1 MDPHKTTRLRYT
13 CHYSILVFSN
23 MVFRLFTLGLALLLC
38 ISAASAAPTSLRTST
53 GEEITLRTFP
63 GTGNTLMLGFPCDEG
78 LGTQEARASQSLAGL
93 GLEAWLPD
101 MLGAHGLPAA
111 ASSMDQLPPLEIA
124 EVIAQTIKQSGKRVV
139 LVTTGRGA
147 VPILQGANM
156 WLNQATPEE
165 RAALIGIILFSPE
178 LYSVKPA
185 PGVEAQ
191 YHSIVSRTSLPVFI
205 YQGQRSPARWWLE
218 HLKVQFTRGGS
229 KVSSKVLPNV
239 RGFFYAVQ
247 DPTEAEVAMTNRLP
261 ELILDAIKQLEAA
274 Q

>member
-1 MDPHKTTRLRYT
+1 MISR
-13 CHYSILVFSN
+13 F
-23 MVFRLFTLGLALLLC
+23 FTLGLALSLC
-38 ISAASAAPTSLRTST
+38 ISGVWAAPASLHTST
-53 GEEITLRTFP
+53 GSEISLRTFP
-63 GTGNTLMLGFPCDEG
+63 GEGNTLMLGFPCDEG
-78 LGTQEARASQSLAGL
+78 LGTQEARASQSLSRL

-101 MLGAHGLPAA
+101 MLGAHALPVA
-111 ASSMDQLPPLEIA
+111 ASSMEQLPPIEIA
-124 EVIAQTIKQSGKRVV
+124 EVIDQTIKLSGKKIV

-147 VPILQGANM
+147 LPILQGAYM
-156 WLNQATPEE
+156 WLNQATPQD

-191 YHSIVSRTSLPVFI
+191 YHSIISRTSLPVFI

-218 HLKVQFTRGGS
+218 HLKAEFAQGGS
-229 KVSSKVLPNV
+229 KVASKVLPNV

-247 DPTEAEVAMTNRLP
+247 DPTDEERAMTDKLP
-261 ELILDAIKQLEAA
+261 ELILDAIKQLESA